1 MIVLI
6 IEWLLNCLDPTVL
19 SLWLKVAKPG
29 GLLSFT
35 HKTSVW
41 PDWEEEQ
48 DRLEEAG
55 LWKKIWVSNAIP
67 YLPSLKEAGGDEPC
81 TEMAKVYIYKKI

>member
-1 MIVLI
+1 LTVKLFTA
-6 IEWLLNCLDPTVL
+6 LLNCLDPTVL

-41 PDWEEEQ
+41 PDWEVEQ
-48 DRLEEAG
+48 DRLEAAG
-55 LWKKIWVSNAIP
+55 LWQKVWVS
-67 YLPSLKEAGGDEPC
+67 
-81 TEMAKVYIYKKI
+81 TF

>member
-1 MIVLI
+1 M
-6 IEWLLNCLDPTVL
+6 
-19 SLWLKVAKPG
+19 AKPG

-48 DRLEEAG
+48 DRLEAAG
-55 LWKKIWVSNAIP
+55 LWQKVCMGKYKVTNSGIVSK
-67 YLPSLKEAGGDEPC
+67 SLRC
-81 TEMAKVYIYKKI
+81 KVNLSWQNFWD

>member
-1 MIVLI
+1 M
-6 IEWLLNCLDPTVL
+6 
-19 SLWLKVAKPG
+19 AKPG

-48 DRLEEAG
+48 DRLEAAG
-55 LWKKIWVSNAIP
+55 LWQKVWVSIKLLIVGLFQNHLDVRLICVGKISGIK
-67 YLPSLKEAGGDEPC
+67 SLK
-81 TEMAKVYIYKKI
+81 I

>member
-1 MIVLI
+1 MIDLLLDGEI
-6 IEWLLNCLDPTVL
+6 IDRSLLNCLDPTVL

-48 DRLEEAG
+48 DRLEAAG
-55 LWKKIWVSNAIP
+55 LWQKVWVSIRLLIVTY
-67 YLPSLKEAGGDEPC
+67 YLGFVSRGLES
-81 TEMAKVYIYKKI
+81 